1 MTDGKDDK
9 NAVAPADFRKEAEE
23 ANSINHTQSEADRFE
38 SGERNPDAAQETAK
52 RRGRPPAQPA
62 PNVTLSRANE
72 TEEEA
77 KERGAKAKAHGG
89 TNNEPGMDK
98 PVPAATPQTNAM
110 IEGAQRG
117 TRDYELV
124 EDDKQNPTNE
134 NGTPK
139 PMVKKSNNEVS
150 VRVTKKGDGQVS
162 TGGAPG
168 EVYERGATFDID
180 RTIAE
185 ELEDRGFVEID

>member
-1 MTDGKDDK
+1 MTDDK
-9 NAVAPADFRKEAEE
+9 NKAAPAEFLKEEE
-23 ANSINHTQSEADRFE
+23 RANSINHTQSEADRFE
-38 SGERNPDAAQETAK
+38 SGERNPDAAQETTR

-110 IEGAQRG
+110 IEGAQRA
-117 TRDYELV
+117 TSDYELV
-124 EDDKQNPTNE
+124 EDDKQNPLNE
-134 NGTPK
+134 DGTPK
-139 PMVKKSNNEVS
+139 PMVKKSHNEVS

-168 EVYERGATFDID
+168 ETYERGATFDID
-180 RTIAE
+180 RKIAE